1 MLRRRILNAGK
12 NENAGNHKAIPFFE
26 NHGPFDQE
34 TDTSGIAK
42 SSLSCSRDTT
52 PVWKDEE
59 YAGNPRNP
67 AWTDENDISEQV
79 LIPLHQKYKKLRL
92 GSEEKLISA
101 HALED
106 KLRENF
112 YDVIGQP
119 SWAALSEDPDHDG
132 YGDSTRHHYR
142 YHKKKRLSI
151 SPIGVASHDIE
162 NSLKF
167 IDFHPTKPILLSA
180 GISKT
185 LNIFQVNKDAVI
197 KLQNIYFENY
207 PLQMALFSMDGRQI
221 VLSSRHKP
229 LWFYDLQS
237 NRTLKIGKLIGKS
250 FSSSKGISVSPD
262 NKLIAVIS
270 DDGYIKLVSY
280 HTKELI
286 GELKMNGSVC
296 VASFSDDG
304 SQLYA
309 GGGDGEVYVW
319 DVGHRSCIHRFEDEG
334 SISCSSICISQD
346 GKYFVSG
353 SSTGSVNVYNKDDIW
368 KSRPEPMKKFQNLQS
383 AINVSK
389 INSTSQVLVYSSVK
403 PKNSLKLVDLKSLS
417 VMSYWPT
424 RQNRLGYIQSAAFS
438 ADGSQLALG
447 NSIGKIS
454 VFEMVNSG

>member
-67 AWTDENDISEQV
+67 AWTDENDISE
-79 LIPLHQKYKKLRL
+79 H
-92 GSEEKLISA
+92 
-101 HALED
+101 
-106 KLRENF
+106 F

-353 SSTGSVNVYNKDDIW
+353 YGKPLRSVADI
-368 KSRPEPMKKFQNLQS
+368 FL
-383 AINVSK
+383 AIKTDMSF
-389 INSTSQVLVYSSVK
+389 LFF
-403 PKNSLKLVDLKSLS
+403 KL
-417 VMSYWPT
+417 
-424 RQNRLGYIQSAAFS
+424 IA
-438 ADGSQLALG
+438 
-447 NSIGKIS
+447 
-454 VFEMVNSG
+454 